1 MRWILPILVRIL
13 CRRRSHRHKWQV
25 IDSWPDDIN
34 FFSADHDLGFIST
47 IETGRK
53 LRVCACGAVEALVE
67 EWGGEA
73 DDDAFYR
80 RGWTPVKF
88 EGRKMR
94 Q

>member
-1 MRWILPILVRIL
+1 MRWALPILVKIL
-13 CRRRSHRHKWQV
+13 RVRRSHRHKWQK
-25 IDSWPDDIN
+25 IDNLFHDAS
-34 FFSADHDLGFIST
+34 FFSADHDLGFVST
-47 IETGRK
+47 IEVGAK